1 MIVELALRGRV
12 ELEKQGM
19 RRKGL
24 LSRKLLCKNPANTGD
39 VLLDEALKHIKETS
53 PPDNVQNWIELLS
66 GKISLYIVVMTLYD
80 VYAGETWNPLNLR
93 YQIRNVRERIAKN
106 LVEKGVLTTEKQ
118 NFVLFDMTTHPLTD
132 TTAKQKL
139 IKKLQDAVLTRWVN
153 ETNRMDKRTLSL
165 IILAHAS
172 DVLENAFASLQDDDY
187 DLAMKRVRELLDS
200 EPETE
205 VQKQGAND
213 VIWAVAAAFLK

>member
-1 MIVELALRGRV
+1 M
-12 ELEKQGM
+12 
-19 RRKGL
+19 
-24 LSRKLLCKNPANTGD
+24 LST
-39 VLLDEALKHIKETS
+39 
-53 PPDNVQNWIELLS
+53 
-66 GKISLYIVVMTLYD
+66 
-80 VYAGETWNPLNLR
+80 GETWNPLNLR

-132 TTAKQKL
+132 TTTKQKL
-139 IKKLQDAVLTRWVN
+139 IKRLQDAVLTRWVN

-200 EPETE
+200 EPEAE